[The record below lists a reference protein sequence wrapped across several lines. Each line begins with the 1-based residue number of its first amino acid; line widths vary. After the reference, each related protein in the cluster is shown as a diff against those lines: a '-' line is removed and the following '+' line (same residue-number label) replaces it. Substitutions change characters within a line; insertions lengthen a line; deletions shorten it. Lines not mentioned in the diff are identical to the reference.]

1 MLCHWSFLLPTSA
14 EYGHR
19 TGFFLLAIKIQLWT
33 VNSEEKNSLW
43 ILDILYLSE
52 EQIQYLELTV
62 IETLFYFQRENRKQS
77 ARNDL

>member
-1 MLCHWSFLLPTSA
+1 MMP
-14 EYGHR
+14 
-19 TGFFLLAIKIQLWT
+19 
-33 VNSEEKNSLW
+33 KNSLW

-52 EQIQYLELTV
+52 EHIQYLELTV